1 MYTTMYYNIEFF
13 VFQPCFINDLMPIKL
28 FVFTCILQ
36 EKCSCPCEQ
45 IQCLCL
51 KKSLLC
57 HDYVQWCGVN
67 CAEEE
72 SVEHDVQRNL
82 KFKCGSKP
90 NMNEFPCTS
99 CCVCFVVICWF
110 DWMLLYLS
118 FMHIAAYGY
127 VAIAAE
133 WLALHHVNFHSNR
146 MGTIVAKFEKLRF
159 ELFFT

>member
-1 MYTTMYYNIEFF
+1 MWKLTSEAVQVSGHLLRTLFDSMMYTTMYYNIEFF

-36 EKCSCPCEQ
+36 DKCSCPCEP

-82 KFKCGSKP
+82 KFK
-90 NMNEFPCTS
+90 
-99 CCVCFVVICWF
+99 
-110 DWMLLYLS
+110 
-118 FMHIAAYGY
+118 YGY
-127 VAIAAE
+127 NQT
-133 WLALHHVNFHSNR
+133 WMSFLAH
-146 MGTIVAKFEKLRF
+146 
-159 ELFFT
+159 LFAYVLLSYVGLGGCYCICHLCTLPHMDM